1 MCNKRD
7 SYPTDINDKA
17 WALIEP
23 LFPKVRT
30 TKPRKYELREII
42 DAIFYIT
49 RAGCAWRLLPNNFP
63 PWRRV
68 YFYFWC
74 WRHSGLWEKINMKL
88 VERARKKTGRREKP
102 SMALIDSQSVRTA
115 NGGEQIGIDGHKKI
129 NGRKRHLVTDTLGN
143 ILAVTV
149 TAANVSDVAG
159 GEHVLAQ
166 LDRQWKGQTTRLKTI
181 LADKAYRSLAVAIL
195 ITYGWLIRTPA
206 DRKRKW
212 KGFVVQK
219 FRWVI
224 ERTNAW
230 QGRYRRLSKDYE
242 HTVRSSASMCYI
254 ASIHR
259 LASRVR

>member
-1 MCNKRD
+1 
-7 SYPTDINDKA
+7 
-17 WALIEP
+17 
-23 LFPKVRT
+23 
-30 TKPRKYELREII
+30 
-42 DAIFYIT
+42 
-49 RAGCAWRLLPNNFP
+49 LPNNFP

-68 YFYFWC
+68 YFYYWV
-74 WRHSGLWEKINMKL
+74 WSHTGLWERINMTL
-88 VERARKKTGRREKP
+88 VERARKKTGRRAKP

-143 ILAVTV
+143 IVAVKV
-149 TAANVSDVAG
+149 SAANVSDVAG
-159 GEHVLAQ
+159 GKQVLSE
-166 LDRQWKGQTTRLKTI
+166 LNKQWEGQETRLKTI
-181 LADKAYRSLAVAIL
+181 LADKAYRSLTVTIL
-195 ITYGWLIRTPA
+195 FMYGWLIKTPA

-242 HTVRSSASMCYI
+242 HTVQSSTNVCYI

-259 LASRVR
+259 LASRVQ